1 MSTNP
6 TDAVARLVEA
16 LKETT
21 GKSLEEWRAVLA
33 ATGLDKHAALVA
45 HLKTEHGLTH
55 GRANMIVLKARG
67 TDAGSQDGAD
77 LVEAMYAGD
86 KARLK
91 PIHEAILAAC
101 ASFGSDIEPQPKK
114 GYVSLRRKKQFAI
127 AQPSTKDRFD
137 LGLNLKGVAPAGRLE
152 ASGSFNAMVTHRVRL
167 ASPAEVDAEVLAWL
181 RAAYDGAG

>member
-1 MSTNP
+1 MTTNP
-6 TDAVARLVEA
+6 TDTVAKLIAA

-21 GKSLEEWRAVLA
+21 GKTLEEWTAVLK

-67 TDAGSQDGAD
+67 TDAGSMDGDA
-77 LVEAMYAGD
+77 LVDAMFAGD
-86 KARLK
+86 KTRLR
-91 PIHEAILAAC
+91 PIYDAILAAC
-101 ASFGSDIEPQPKK
+101 ATYGSDIEPQPKK
-114 GYVSLRRKKQFAI
+114 GYVSLRRKKQFAL
-127 AQPSTKDRFD
+127 AQPSTKDRLD
-137 LGLNLKGVAPAGRLE
+137 LGLILKGVAPAGRLE

-167 ASPAEVDAEVLAWL
+167 ASEAELDAEVLGWL

>member
-1 MSTNP
+1 MTTNP
-6 TDAVARLVEA
+6 TDTVAKLIEA

-21 GKSLEEWRAVLA
+21 GKTLEEWTAVLN

-67 TDAGSQDGAD
+67 TDAGSMDGDA
-77 LVEAMYAGD
+77 LVEAMFAGD

-91 PIHEAILAAC
+91 PIYDAILAAC
-101 ASFGSDIEPQPKK
+101 GTYGSDIEPQPKK
-114 GYVSLRRKKQFAI
+114 AYVSLRRKRQFGL
-127 AQPSTKDRFD
+127 AQPSTKDRLD

-152 ASGSFNAMVTHRVRL
+152 ASGAFNAMVTHRVRL
-167 ASPAEVDAEVLAWL
+167 GCEAEVDAELLGWL
-181 RAAYDGAG
+181 RAAYDAAG